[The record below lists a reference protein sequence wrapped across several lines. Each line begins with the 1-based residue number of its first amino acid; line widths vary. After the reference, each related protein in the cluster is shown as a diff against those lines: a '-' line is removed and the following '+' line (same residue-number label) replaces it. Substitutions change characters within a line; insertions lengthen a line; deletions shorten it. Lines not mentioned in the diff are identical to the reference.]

1 MPNSPK
7 STHKNT
13 GAGGSQSSSYEQK
26 KDAQDVV
33 SLVDDLL
40 KKAVKSDAS
49 DVHFEPTGAELVVK
63 FRLDGVLST
72 VETLPKSISDN
83 VIARLKVLGGLLTYR
98 SDIPQEGRIEI
109 GSMLSDKTQESRH
122 KTQDSSGLRSGVWS
136 LGSGSQNDR
145 VIDQRLAVF
154 PTIHG
159 QRAVVRLFYSNIEL
173 MELAQLGF
181 SRDIYTALKKIA
193 AKNQGVL
200 LLTGPA
206 GSGKSTTLAAL
217 LRHILKT
224 FTGRSVVT
232 LEDPVEIRIDGA
244 TQVQITPHGQMTF
257 PTALRSLLRQDP
269 QVLMIGEIRDAE
281 TARIVI
287 EAGLTGHLLMST
299 MHSGTPAGAL
309 LRLLEMGIEPYQVTS
324 SVSAVLNQRLVRK
337 LCSKCKRAEPQTSVR
352 GKDRGQT
359 PAFEAVGCDDCFNTG
374 YKGRVLIAE
383 MVQLDSQLRKA
394 ILAKA
399 DLDELERILESK
411 GHTNMLTDGE
421 RLVSDGITTQE
432 ELNKVCGIVL
442 DDS

>member
-1 MPNSPK
+1 MNFGVQKGNSK
-7 STHKNT
+7 R
-13 GAGGSQSSSYEQK
+13 QDD
-26 KDAQDVV
+26 DAQNVV

-49 DVHFEPTGAELVVK
+49 DVHFEPTGSELVVK
-63 FRLDGVLST
+63 FRLDGVLGA
-72 VETLPKSISDN
+72 VEKLPKSLSDN

-98 SDIPQEGRIEI
+98 NDIPQEGRIEI
-109 GSMLSDKTQESRH
+109 DKSR
-122 KTQDSSGLRSGVWS
+122 D
-136 LGSGSQNDR
+136 DR
-145 VIDQRLAVF
+145 IVDQRLAIF

-173 MELAQLGF
+173 TELEQLGF
-181 SRDIYTALKKIA
+181 SEHIYTVLEKIA
-193 AKNQGVL
+193 AQNQGVL

-217 LRHILKT
+217 LRHILKR
-224 FTGRSVVT
+224 FAGKSVVT
-232 LEDPVEIRIDGA
+232 LEDPVEIRIEGV

-281 TARIVI
+281 TAKIAI

-299 MHSGTPAGAL
+299 MHSGSPAGAL

-337 LCSKCKRAEPQTSVR
+337 LCAKCKRKNDQT
-352 GKDRGQT
+352 GL
-359 PAFEAVGCDDCFNTG
+359 FEAVGCDDCFNTG

-383 MVQLDSQLRKA
+383 MVQLDGQLRKA
-394 ILAKA
+394 VLAKA
-399 DLDELERILESK
+399 DLDELDGILERR
-411 GHTNMLTDGE
+411 GHMNMLQDGR
-421 RLVSDGITTQE
+421 RLVSEGVTTQE
-432 ELNKVCGIVL
+432 ELNKVCGVVAE
-442 DDS
+442 D

>member
-1 MPNSPK
+1 MELSVGKCRISQKYNRK
-7 STHKNT
+7 SMDLGNCKK
-13 GAGGSQSSSYEQK
+13 SSYEQNN
-26 KDAQDVV
+26 DAQDVV

-40 KKAVKSDAS
+40 IKAVEFSAS
-49 DVHFEPTGAELVVK
+49 DVHFEPMVAELAVK

-72 VETLPKSISDN
+72 VERLPKSLSEN

-98 SDIPQEGRIEI
+98 NDIPQEGRIEI
-109 GSMLSDKTQESRH
+109 NK
-122 KTQDSSGLRSGVWS
+122 
-136 LGSGSQNDR
+136 SQGDR
-145 VIDQRLAVF
+145 IMDQRLAVF

-159 QRAVVRLFYSNIEL
+159 QRAVVRLFYNNAEL
-173 MELAQLGF
+173 MELDQLGF
-181 SRDIYTALKKIA
+181 SKLLYAALKNIA

-217 LRHILKT
+217 LRHILKSYA
-224 FTGRSVVT
+224 GKSVVS

-281 TARIVI
+281 TAKIAI

-299 MHSGTPAGAL
+299 MHSGSPAGAL

-324 SVSAVLNQRLVRK
+324 SVSAVLNQRLARR
-337 LCSKCKRAEPQTSVR
+337 LCNKCKQKIEKTGSFKAT
-352 GKDRGQT
+352 
-359 PAFEAVGCDDCFNTG
+359 GCDDCFNTG
-374 YKGRVLIAE
+374 YKGRFLIAE

-399 DLDELERILESK
+399 DLDELENILK
-411 GHTNMLTDGE
+411 DRGHTTMLTDGK
-421 RLVSDGITTQE
+421 RLVQDGVTTQD
-432 ELNKVCGIVL
+432 ELNKVCGIVS
-442 DDS
+442 DDSSA